1 MKTIAKTIIF
11 GTLAGILLAGAVFSY
26 FVLFKAPQRTSEEPV
41 LTQAPSETQVP
52 EPTLAAVS
60 SRTDFSDIS
69 ERFMPA
75 IVAVNVTSSEIY
87 QDFFGRRY
95 EEEYHSNASGIIVA
109 CNPDELL
116 IATNNH
122 VVEGAKSV
130 NVVFNDGSESKAK
143 VKAVEAEADLA
154 VISVSFSEIKAETFS
169 LIRVATL
176 GDSDSVNVGEMVVAI
191 GNALGYGQSTTVGY
205 ISAVN
210 REVEIEGYKLSLLQ
224 TDAAINPGNSG
235 GALLNARGEVIGIN
249 NAKLSDTS
257 VEGMCYAI
265 PISTAIPVIEELI
278 QREILK
284 EADQASIGIVGQEV
298 TADFAEALN
307 MPQGIYIKE
316 VKEGSAAEAAGLKP
330 GYIIT
335 HINGRKTSTQEEFDH
350 VLSYTRGGSEGTV
363 TVMVLDCGVYTERVI
378 DITFGKK
385 KHE

>member
-1 MKTIAKTIIF
+1 MKTVVKVILI
-11 GTLAGILLAGAVFSY
+11 GTLVGMLLAG
-26 FVLFKAPQRTSEEPV
+26 VLVAFKIVAKGPDSSEEPPV
-41 LTQAPSETQVP
+41 TTQAPELP
-52 EPTLAAVS
+52 EAPTPTLAAVS
-60 SRTDFSDIS
+60 SRGDFSDIS

-75 IVAVNVTSSEIY
+75 VVAVNVTSSEVY
-87 QDFFGRRY
+87 QDFFGRKY
-95 EEEYHSNASGIIVA
+95 EEEYQSNASGIIVA

-122 VVEGAKSV
+122 VVEGAKQVS
-130 NVVFNDGSESKAK
+130 VVFNDGSESKAS
-143 VKAVEAEADLA
+143 VKAVEPDEDLA
-154 VISVSFSEIKAETFS
+154 VISVSFSDIKVDTFAA
-169 LIRVATL
+169 IRIATL
-176 GDSDSVNVGEMVVAI
+176 GDSDSIDVGEMVVAI

-210 REVEIEGYKLSLLQ
+210 REVEIEGHKLLLIQ

-265 PISTAIPVIEELI
+265 PISTAIPVIENLI
-278 QREILK
+278 QREVLK
-284 EADQASIGIVGQEV
+284 ESEQASIGIVGQEIS
-298 TADFAEALN
+298 AEYAEALN

-316 VKEGSAAEAAGLKP
+316 VKEGSNAEKAGLKP

-335 HINGRKTSTQEEFDH
+335 RINGSKTSTQEEFEN
-350 VLSYTRGGSEGTV
+350 VLSYTRGGSQGTV
-363 TVMVLDCGVYTERVI
+363 TVMVLELGVYSERVI

-385 KHE
+385 